1 MGEMIRE
8 KHQQEISKSRVR
20 VRITYLMGGSYAF
33 ASIGLIGWL
42 MFSGST
48 ELALGVFSGLASTS
62 ATIIAF
68 WFGSRGPAKPSTD
81 DRQGE
86 G

>member
-1 MGEMIRE
+1 MSDMIRE

-33 ASIGLIGWL
+33 ASIGLIAWL
-42 MFSGST
+42 MFSNST

-68 WFGSRGPAKPSTD
+68 WFGSRGPARPATD